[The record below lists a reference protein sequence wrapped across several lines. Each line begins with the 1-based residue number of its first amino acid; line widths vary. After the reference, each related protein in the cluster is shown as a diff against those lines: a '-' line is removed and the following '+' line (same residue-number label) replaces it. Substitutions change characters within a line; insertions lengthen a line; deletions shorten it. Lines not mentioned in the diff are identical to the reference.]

1 MLLRTGVD
9 SAVQMNDDVTKLQE
23 SMNEM
28 VTRAKLRVRRWKQVD
43 ECKHIRS

>member
-28 VTRAKLRVRRWKQVD
+28 VTCAKSEV
-43 ECKHIRS
+43 EAG